1 MTIKAKLRTVLLA
14 AALGVLAASSAHA
27 QTYPS
32 KPIRL
37 LVGYAAGGP
46 VDNAVR
52 RIVPSLSKE
61 LGQTIVV
68 DNRGGAGGALA
79 ADVVAKAEPD
89 GYTLIFMASPTQVMT
104 PHMTRSLPFD
114 PLKDFTPIAMTVG
127 FATALLVNKD
137 FPARNLAELVAYAK
151 ANPDKVSFG
160 SAGVGSSNHLAAELL
175 KKETGAQMLHVP
187 YKGNALALT
196 DVIGGQISFMFNS
209 IGDSIPY
216 VQGGKVRALA
226 VSSRQR
232 NRALPDVPAV
242 AESGVSNFDV
252 TAWYAL
258 EGPPR
263 MPRDVVT
270 RLNTAVR
277 KVMTDPAMTKQ
288 FSDIG
293 YDVILST
300 PEELQRIIQ
309 ADFERW
315 KPVAGAIK
323 ME

>member
-1 MTIKAKLRTVLLA
+1 MTIKAKFRPVLLA
-14 AALGVLAASSAHA
+14 AALGVLTASSAHA

-68 DNRGGAGGALA
+68 DNRGGAGGAIA

-104 PHMTRSLPFD
+104 PHMTKSLPFD
-114 PLKDFTPIAMTVG
+114 PVKDFTPITMTVG

-160 SAGVGSSNHLAAELL
+160 SAGIGSSNHLAVELL

-209 IGDSIPY
+209 IGDSIQH

-232 NRALPDVPAV
+232 NRAMPDVPAV
-242 AESGVSNFDV
+242 AESGISNFDV

-263 MPRDVVT
+263 MSRDVVT

-309 ADFERW
+309 ADYERW

>member
-1 MTIKAKLRTVLLA
+1 MTIKAKFRPVLLS
-14 AALGVLAASSAHA
+14 AALGVLTASSAHA

-68 DNRGGAGGALA
+68 DNRGGAGGAIA

-104 PHMTRSLPFD
+104 PHMTKSLPFD
-114 PLKDFTPIAMTVG
+114 PVKDFTPIAMTVG

-160 SAGVGSSNHLAAELL
+160 SAGIGSSNHLAVELL

-209 IGDSIPY
+209 IGDSIQH

-232 NRALPDVPAV
+232 NRAMPDVPAV
-242 AESGVSNFDV
+242 AESGISNFDV

-263 MPRDVVT
+263 MSRDVVT

-300 PEELQRIIQ
+300 PEELQRIIK
-309 ADFERW
+309 ADYERW